1 MKAIMTGAFM
11 GLSVTAVG
19 AAAVDYLSANNLLPA
34 CKAIVGSKGVIKSS
48 NLQKAHDVGFCSATL
63 STLLSL
69 GRAQMLD
76 DQFGCMQVPPE
87 VSPDQVAQIVVRYVE
102 ARPQRMQEPLIW
114 LALEAIQEAWPCTP
128 DFDSRFRGK

>member
-34 CKAIVGSKGVIKSS
+34 CKAIVGSKGVLKSS

-76 DQFGCMQVPPE
+76 DQFGCMEVPPE
-87 VSPDQVAQIVVRYVE
+87 VSLS
-102 ARPQRMQEPLIW
+102 PLH
-114 LALEAIQEAWPCTP
+114 
-128 DFDSRFRGK
+128 RGAPAYLSSKTTRCYITSSFTI